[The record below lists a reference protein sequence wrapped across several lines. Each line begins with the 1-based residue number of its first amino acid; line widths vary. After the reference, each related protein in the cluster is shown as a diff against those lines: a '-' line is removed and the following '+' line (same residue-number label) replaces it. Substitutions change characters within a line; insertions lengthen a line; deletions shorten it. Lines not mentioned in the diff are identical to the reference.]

1 MIRGVN
7 TGILACIFLLLA
19 SCATTEKQPKPNQ
32 WQSSAL
38 SEETIQTARLA
49 STDYFSC
56 IEHELIQFRYQGGD
70 SRYETGK
77 LLKRCENRLIP
88 IQTAFAKEKVDD
100 AIIRRYLRRKRTQA
114 ARQVL
119 RIIMSMEAR
128 QRAANQP

>member
-7 TGILACIFLLLA
+7 TGILVCIFLLLTN
-19 SCATTEKQPKPNQ
+19 CATTENHSKPNQ
-32 WQSSAL
+32 WQPSTL
-38 SEETIQTARLA
+38 SEETIQAARLA
-49 STDYFSC
+49 SNKYFSC

-100 AIIRRYLRRKRTQA
+100 AITRRYLRRKRTQA
-114 ARQVL
+114 ARHVL
-119 RIIMSMEAR
+119 RIIMAMEAR